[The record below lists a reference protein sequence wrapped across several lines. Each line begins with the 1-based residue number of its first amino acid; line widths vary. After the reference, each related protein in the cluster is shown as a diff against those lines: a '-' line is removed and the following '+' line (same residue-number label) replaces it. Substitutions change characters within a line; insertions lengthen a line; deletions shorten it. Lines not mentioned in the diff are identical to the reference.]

1 MSSIS
6 AFFNRTLPGSLV
18 TIPCRMA
25 WLECVDGEYGGGKVC
40 DEKTAEELSCAKV
53 APTTN
58 TISNKHSNTDFS
70 SGRPMSLSFISTF
83 DADSESCGAY
93 TDADREDRSAYY
105 SSHSIRRQSATKREK
120 TADPLFEGENYSG
133 ERTLAL

>member
-6 AFFNRTLPGSLV
+6 AFFNGTLPGSLV

-25 WLECVDGEYGGGKVC
+25 WLECVDGE
-40 DEKTAEELSCAKV
+40 LSCAKV
-53 APTTN
+53 APATN

-83 DADSESCGAY
+83 DADSESFGAY
-93 TDADREDRSAYY
+93 TDADREDRSAYD
-105 SSHSIRRQSATKREK
+105 SSHSIRRRSAAQREK
-120 TADPLFEGENYSG
+120 
-133 ERTLAL
+133 